1 MANVSSNSEKDK
13 QTGHILDNPIWNAL
27 ISGNKHMALG
37 HGGIRYFPEEIAS
50 FVGIETPDSNNFKLL
65 DEIIPAGR
73 TVITATAT
81 DIEIPE
87 KWKILQKMSVLQMIY
102 TPQETLRPI
111 TQHLIP
117 LEEKDIP
124 AMLEL
129 TALTAPG
136 PFYKRTIEF
145 GNYHGIFDN
154 HHQLVAMTGQRM
166 SIGNY
171 IEISAVCTH
180 PDHSGKGYASAL
192 MLHLIQLIQAQS
204 CIPMLHVKTENL
216 NAIRVYEKLGFS
228 VRHELKFNAFQK

>member
-1 MANVSSNSEKDK
+1 MTNIKSNSEKDT
-13 QTGHILDNPIWNAL
+13 QTVHLLDNPMWNAL
-27 ISGNKHMALG
+27 ISGNKNLSHG
-37 HGGIRYFPEEIAS
+37 HGGIRYFSEDVAS
-50 FVGIETPDSNNFKLL
+50 FVGMEAANSNNFKLL
-65 DEIIPAGR
+65 DEIMPAGR

-87 KWKILQKMSVLQMIY
+87 QWKVLQKMLVLQMIY
-102 TPQETLRPI
+102 TSEETLEPI
-111 TQHLIP
+111 THQHIP

-145 GNYHGIFDN
+145 GNYHGIFDDR
-154 HHQLVAMTGQRM
+154 HQLIAMAGQRL

-171 IEISAVCTH
+171 REISAVCTH

-192 MLHLIQLIQAQS
+192 ILYLVQLIQAQS

-216 NAIRVYEKLGFS
+216 NAVRVYEKLGFS
-228 VRHELKFNAFQK
+228 VRQELNFNAFQK

>member
-1 MANVSSNSEKDK
+1 MTNVSSNSEKDK

-27 ISGNKHMALG
+27 LTGNKHMALG
-37 HGGIRYFPEEIAS
+37 YGGIRYFPEDIAP
-50 FVGIETPDSNNFKLL
+50 FAGIEIPDSDNFKLL
-65 DEIIPAGR
+65 DEMMPAGR
-73 TVITATAT
+73 IVVTATSAE
-81 DIEIPE
+81 IEIPE
-87 KWKILQKMSVLQMIY
+87 QWKVLQKMSVLQMIY
-102 TPQETLRPI
+102 TPAETPRPI
-111 TQHLIP
+111 THQLIP
-117 LEEKDIP
+117 LGEKDVP

-145 GNYHGIFDN
+145 GNYHGIFDDR
-154 HHQLVAMTGQRM
+154 HQLMAMAGQRLH
-166 SIGNY
+166 IGNY

-192 MLHLIQLIQAQS
+192 MLHLIQLIRAQS